1 MKGRNQENFPK
12 VGFFHEKNHCRI
24 LIIRYTV
31 SMARH
36 TLKRQILL
44 LTTTVM
50 VLVSALVF
58 LFAYQQYRQYSRASQ
73 RSSAEYN
80 IRIIG
85 TVAEGEL
92 RSVRELCRW
101 AQFDS
106 DVDAWLANPEDTGL
120 LLTAHEA
127 LFSEFIRNPA
137 SAYISRFVIIDPQRR
152 ALLQVGSDVSVSK
165 PLTIYTIGNLFS
177 FSDDERFQPLIDDPL
192 LPPLSPQMI
201 PLCAPLS
208 SWNDSSVK
216 GYLCVEVSTRI
227 LTDKLPEPASPLAI
241 EVDGSFWQWDGK
253 RFLPFAPEAKWR
265 NRGVSWPMEEGMVLF
280 QYLPSLSLHA
290 ERGFLLMFLGVLL
303 VLLCIGF
310 LLAWWL
316 NRMVGLPVIRI
327 RSHLRRIAEGDFR
340 RDASIEYDSEIGDI
354 GRGINEL
361 AEKIEALIQA
371 RIQDE
376 ADRKDLEY
384 RMLQNQIN
392 PHFLNNTL
400 NSIKCMADLKHAD
413 GISQMVTALAR
424 LLQHVSKGSK
434 SWCAIREELALLAD
448 YEVIQSYRYGGSIE
462 LKQEVPEEFMDV
474 AIPRFTF
481 QPVVE
486 NAIFHGIEP
495 KGGGTI
501 TVSARAVGEDDVCFV
516 IHDDGV
522 GMTELQVKELLSKPQ
537 ENASGMFKS
546 IGMYN
551 VHQRIVR
558 MFGPRY
564 GLRVESEIGKGTSVE
579 VLLPKRGKVDGTL

>member
-1 MKGRNQENFPK
+1 M
-12 VGFFHEKNHCRI
+12 V
-24 LIIRYTV
+24 
-31 SMARH
+31 RH

-50 VLVSALVF
+50 VLVSTLVF
-58 LFAYQQYRQYSRASQ
+58 LFAYQQYLQYSRASQ
-73 RSSAEYN
+73 ASSAEYN
-80 IRIIG
+80 LRIIG

-120 LLTAHEA
+120 LLGAHEA
-127 LFSEFIRNPA
+127 LVTEFIRNPA
-137 SAYISRFVIIDPQRR
+137 SAYISRFVVIDPQRR
-152 ALLQVGSDVSVSK
+152 ALLQVGGDVSVSK
-165 PLTIYTIGNLFS
+165 PLTIYTIGDLFP
-177 FSDDERFQPLIDDPL
+177 FSDDERFQSLIDDPL
-192 LPPLSPQMI
+192 LPPLFPQMI
-201 PLCAPLS
+201 PLCVPLS

-227 LTDKLPEPASPLAI
+227 LSDKLPEPASPLAL
-241 EVDGSFWQWDGK
+241 EVDGSFWQWDGN
-253 RFLPFAPEAKWR
+253 RFLQLDPEAKR
-265 NRGVSWPMEEGMVLF
+265 KDRMVSWPMEEGMCLY
-280 QYLPSLSLHA
+280 QYLPSHPLHA
-290 ERGFLLMFLGVLL
+290 ERGFLLMFFGVLL

-361 AEKIEALIQA
+361 AEKIEALIRA

-384 RMLQNQIN
+384 RVLQNQIN

-400 NSIKCMADLKHAD
+400 NSIKFMADLKHAD

-434 SWCAIREELALLAD
+434 SWCTIREELALLAD
-448 YEVIQSYRYGGSIE
+448 YGVIQSYRYGGSIE
-462 LKQEVPEEFMDV
+462 FKQEVAEKFMDV
-474 AIPRFTF
+474 VIPRFTF

-495 KGGGTI
+495 KGSGTI
-501 TVSARAVGEDDVCFV
+501 TVSARAVGEDDVSFV

-522 GMTELQVKELLSKPQ
+522 GMTRKQVRELLSEPQ
-537 ENASGMFKS
+537 ENKSGMFKS

-558 MFGPRY
+558 MFGPKY
-564 GLRVESEIGKGTSVE
+564 GLRVKSEIGKGTSVE
-579 VLLPKRGKVDGTL
+579 VLLPRRGKVDGNL

>member
-1 MKGRNQENFPK
+1 MWI
-12 VGFFHEKNHCRI
+12 VS
-24 LIIRYTV
+24 YTV
-31 SMARH
+31 PMARH

-73 RSSAEYN
+73 ASSAEYN
-80 IRIIG
+80 LRIIG
-85 TVAEGEL
+85 TVAGSGF

-106 DVDAWLANPEDTGL
+106 DVDAWLADPEDTAL
-120 LLTAHEA
+120 LLGAHEA

-137 SAYISRFVIIDPQRR
+137 SAYISRFVIVDPQRR
-152 ALLQVGSDVSVSK
+152 ALLQVGSDVSVSR
-165 PLTIYTIGNLFS
+165 PLTIYTIGDVFP
-177 FSDDERFQPLIDDPL
+177 FPERERYQPLIDDPL
-192 LPPLSPQMI
+192 LPPSSPQMI
-201 PLCAPLS
+201 PLCVPLS

-227 LTDKLPEPASPLAI
+227 LSDKLPVPASPLVL
-241 EVDGSFWQWDGK
+241 EVGGSFWRWDGS
-253 RFLPFAPEAKWR
+253 RFLSFAPKAEG
-265 NRGVSWPMEEGMVLF
+265 RGRVVSWTMEEEGMVLF
-280 QYLPSLSLHA
+280 QYLPPLSLHA

-303 VLLCIGF
+303 VLLGIGF

-327 RSHLRRIAEGDFR
+327 RSRLRRIAEGDFR
-340 RDASIEYDSEIGDI
+340 HDASIEYDSEIGDI

-361 AEKIEALIQA
+361 AEKIEALIRA

-384 RMLQNQIN
+384 RVLQNQIN

-400 NSIKCMADLKHAD
+400 NSIKCMAVLKHAD

-434 SWCAIREELALLAD
+434 SWCAIREELALLDD
-448 YEVIQSYRYGGSIE
+448 YAVIQSYRYGGSIE
-462 LKQEVPEEFMDV
+462 LKLDVAETFMDV

-495 KGGGTI
+495 KGSGTI

-522 GMTELQVKELLSKPQ
+522 GMTSHQVRELLSKPQ
-537 ENASGMFKS
+537 ENKSGMFKS

-579 VLLPKRGKVDGTL
+579 VLLPRRGKVDGNL